1 VGLAASKLFLAM
13 GSIKAIGGVTVMV
26 VVVIICLKL
35 IPPYF
40 SNYEFEDFIKNE
52 AMQSTYGTRTE
63 EEIRESV
70 VKHAREYDIQL
81 TGKQVHVSRTGTS
94 GTGTL
99 TIEAEYSIPVSLPGY
114 STTLEF
120 HPSSSNKGLY

>member
-1 VGLAASKLFLAM
+1 MILGVAGMLLVG
-13 GSIKAIGGVTVMV
+13 
-26 VVVIICLKL
+26 IICLKL

-40 SNYEFEDFIKNE
+40 ANYQFEDAIKNE
-52 AMQSTYGTRTE
+52 ALQSTYGSRSE

-70 VKHAREYDIQL
+70 IKKAHEYDIDL
-81 TGKQVHVSRTGTS
+81 TRTQVRVIRTGNS
-94 GTGTL
+94 GTGSL
-99 TIEAEYSIPVSLPGY
+99 TIEAQYSIPVNLPGY

>member
-1 VGLAASKLFLAM
+1 M
-13 GSIKAIGGVTVMV
+13 GSMKAIAGVILMV
-26 VVVIICLKL
+26 LVAIFCFKL

-40 SNYEFEDFIKNE
+40 SNYQFEDFMKNE
-52 AMQSTYGTRTE
+52 AMQSTYGTRSE
-63 EEIRESV
+63 EDIRESV
-70 VKHAREYDIQL
+70 IKHAREYDIQL
-81 TGKQVHVSRTGTS
+81 SSKQVRVSRTGTS

-114 STTLEF
+114 STTLVF

>member
-1 VGLAASKLFLAM
+1 M
-13 GSIKAIGGVTVMV
+13 KAIAGVAVMV
-26 VVVIICLKL
+26 LVAIFCFKF

-40 SNYEFEDFIKNE
+40 SNYQFEDFIKNE
-52 AMQSTYGTRTE
+52 AIQSTYGTRSE

-70 VKHAREYDIQL
+70 VKHAREYDIPL
-81 TGKQVHVSRTGTS
+81 TGKQVHVSRTGNS

-99 TIEAEYSIPVSLPGY
+99 TIEAEYSIPVSMPGY

>member
-1 VGLAASKLFLAM
+1 MILGVGMMVLAAIF
-13 GSIKAIGGVTVMV
+13 
-26 VVVIICLKL
+26 CLKL

-40 SNYEFEDFIKNE
+40 SNYQFEDAIKNE
-52 AMQSTYGTRTE
+52 ALQSTYGSRSE

-70 VKHAREYDIQL
+70 IKHAREYDIQL
-81 TGKQVHVSRTGTS
+81 TNKQVRVSRTGTS
-94 GTGTL
+94 GTGSL
-99 TIEAEYSIPVSLPGY
+99 TIEAQYSVPVTLPGY

>member
-1 VGLAASKLFLAM
+1 M
-13 GSIKAIGGVTVMV
+13 GSLKAIFGVAVMV
-26 VVVIICLKL
+26 LVGIVCLKL

-52 AMQSTYGTRTE
+52 ALQSTYGNRTE

-70 VKHAREYDIQL
+70 IKHARDYDIQL
-81 TGKQVHVSRTGTS
+81 TTQQVRVSRTGTS
-94 GTGTL
+94 GTGSL
-99 TIEAEYSIPVSLPGY
+99 TIEAQYSIPVSLPGY

>member
-1 VGLAASKLFLAM
+1 M
-13 GSIKAIGGVTVMV
+13 GSIKAIGGVAVMV
-26 VVVIICLKL
+26 VVVTICLKL

-52 AMQSTYGTRTE
+52 AIQSTYGTRSE

-81 TGKQVHVSRTGTS
+81 TGRQVHVSRTGNS

-99 TIEAEYSIPVSLPGY
+99 TIEAEYSIPVSMPGY